1 MDDQQEAALRHN
13 WVAARAV
20 TDLRVFVPIP
30 AVTYFDGSGPRE
42 LDVAR
47 INALVARYD
56 AAELA
61 LLANESAR
69 LRAHCTRILDA
80 ISTECETLLH
90 PWRTQYPT
98 PRTVKVNV
106 ALDSSPI
113 AAAVEQHLSTGAR

>member
-1 MDDQQEAALRHN
+1 MDDQQQAALRHN
-13 WVAARAV
+13 WDTARTI
-20 TDLRVFVPIP
+20 TDLRVFVPVP
-30 AVTYFDGSGPRE
+30 VVTYFDGSGPSE
-42 LDVAR
+42 LAVAR
-47 INALVARYD
+47 LNALIARYD
-56 AAELA
+56 TAELA
-61 LLANESAR
+61 LLSNESAR